1 MKWSKDMNYHRNQKY
16 DKFTEE
22 TKRNAVK
29 RVLSGETKKTVS
41 RAVGCSDMTIH
52 SWVIKY
58 GEKL

>member
-1 MKWSKDMNYHRNQKY
+1 MKWSNDMNYHRNHKY
-16 DKFTEE
+16 DKLTEE

-29 RVLSGETKKTVS
+29 RVLAGETKKAVS

-52 SWVIKY
+52 SWVLNY